1 MSLIIFLKIFSV
13 CLLGAMSPGPS
24 MVVVINNAI
33 FKNRYHGILASLGH
47 GIGIGIYALFAVLG
61 IGLVIKTNLF
71 VFSVIKIVSI
81 IFLIY
86 LGFKSITN
94 QDELDFDKRELKDGI
109 TSFFQGLS
117 ISLLNPKIFIWF
129 IAIYS
134 QFMSI
139 ENDIIL
145 NTYLILTAGIVDAT
159 WYIILTLLV
168 TSSVALR
175 FIKSKSFLLQ
185 TFVGY
190 VFILIGLLLL
200 TQFLLENFHLL
211 IS

>member
-1 MSLIIFLKIFSV
+1 MSLIIFLKIFTV

-33 FKNRYHGILASLGH
+33 FKNRYHGILTSLGH

-71 VFSVIKIVSI
+71 AFSVIKIISI

-94 QDELDFDKRELKDGI
+94 QDELDFDKKVLKDGI

-129 IAIYS
+129 VAIYS

-168 TSSVALR
+168 TSSLALR

>member
-1 MSLIIFLKIFSV
+1 
-13 CLLGAMSPGPS
+13 

-33 FKNRYHGILASLGH
+33 FKNRYHGILTSLGH

-94 QDELDFDKRELKDGI
+94 QDKLDFDKKDLRDGI

-129 IAIYS
+129 VAIYS

-211 IS
+211 MS

>member
-1 MSLIIFLKIFSV
+1 MSIIIFLKIFSV

-33 FKNRYHGILASLGH
+33 FKNRYHGILTSLGH

-94 QDELDFDKRELKDGI
+94 QDKLDFDKKDLRDGI

-129 IAIYS
+129 VAIYS

-211 IS
+211 MS

>member
-1 MSLIIFLKIFSV
+1 MSLIIFLKIFTV

-33 FKNRYHGILASLGH
+33 FKNRYHGILTSLGH

-71 VFSVIKIVSI
+71 AFSVIKIISI

-94 QDELDFDKRELKDGI
+94 QDELDFDKKVLKDGI

-129 IAIYS
+129 VAIYS

-145 NTYLILTAGIVDAT
+145 NTYLILTACIVDAT

-168 TSSVALR
+168 TSSLALR

>member
-33 FKNRYHGILASLGH
+33 FKNRYHGILTSLGH

-129 IAIYS
+129 VAIYS

>member
-24 MVVVINNAI
+24 MVVVVNNAI
-33 FKNRYHGILASLGH
+33 FKNRYHGILTSLGH

-71 VFSVIKIVSI
+71 VFSVIKIISI

-94 QDELDFDKRELKDGI
+94 QDKLDFDKKDLRDGI

-168 TSSVALR
+168 TSSLALK

-211 IS
+211 MS

>member
-33 FKNRYHGILASLGH
+33 FKNRYHGILTSLGH

-94 QDELDFDKRELKDGI
+94 QDELDFDKKVLKDGI

-129 IAIYS
+129 VAIYS

-145 NTYLILTAGIVDAT
+145 NTYLILTACIVDAT

-168 TSSVALR
+168 TSSLALR

>member
-33 FKNRYHGILASLGH
+33 FKNRYHGILTSLGH

-94 QDELDFDKRELKDGI
+94 QDKLDFDKKDLRDGI

-129 IAIYS
+129 VAIYS

-211 IS
+211 MS

>member
-1 MSLIIFLKIFSV
+1 MSLIIFLKIFTV

-33 FKNRYHGILASLGH
+33 FKNRYHGILTSLGH

-94 QDELDFDKRELKDGI
+94 QDELDFDKKVLKDGI

-129 IAIYS
+129 VAIYS

-145 NTYLILTAGIVDAT
+145 NTYLILTACIVDAT

-168 TSSVALR
+168 TSSLALR

>member
-1 MSLIIFLKIFSV
+1 MSIIIFLKIFSV

-33 FKNRYHGILASLGH
+33 FKNRYHGILTSLGH

-129 IAIYS
+129 VAIYS